1 MKSKS
6 WILFHKKPWIW
17 LPVFYWR
24 PAFLLQKCGNERM
37 RTSDVV
43 SLRQQYEK
51 EEGWKHILMKC

>member
-1 MKSKS
+1 
-6 WILFHKKPWIW
+6 
-17 LPVFYWR
+17 
-24 PAFLLQKCGNERM
+24 M